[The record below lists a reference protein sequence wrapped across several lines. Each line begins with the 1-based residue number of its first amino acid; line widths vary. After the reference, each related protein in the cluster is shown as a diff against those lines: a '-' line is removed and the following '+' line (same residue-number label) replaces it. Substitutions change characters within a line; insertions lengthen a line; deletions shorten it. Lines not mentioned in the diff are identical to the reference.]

1 MDHFPL
7 FLALKVGFC
16 RQRHLVVPWSGA
28 CLMGHLC
35 SHMGGVQA
43 GPALYLACHVSWE
56 IIFEPSVIP
65 WCIRVRVVVSVWRSS
80 CGAVFS
86 GFFVPFSP
94 PSLGSGPRRLRLCP
108 SVFRGVRAMFRPPGT
123 ACYLSHYLGLSM
135 VCRPWRH
142 PPDVLLRGLWRCA
155 SGLGWVVSMRVC
167 RPVWLAG
174 HAGVGHG
181 WSLGIP

>member
-1 MDHFPL
+1 MPTASFGGPVVGRLPNGPPL
-7 FLALKVGFC
+7 FSYGRGPGWASTLFGLSRFLGEYFWAFRHTLVYQGTRGGFSVAVIL
-16 RQRHLVVPWSGA
+16 RHRFFW
-28 CLMGHLC
+28 
-35 SHMGGVQA
+35 
-43 GPALYLACHVSWE
+43 
-56 IIFEPSVIP
+56 
-65 WCIRVRVVVSVWRSS
+65 
-80 CGAVFS
+80 
-86 GFFVPFSP
+86 FFVPFSP
-94 PSLGSGPRRLRLCP
+94 LNQGSGPRRLRLYP
-108 SVFRGVRAMFRPPGT
+108 SVFRGVRAMFRPPDT

-142 PPDVLLRGLWRCA
+142 PPGILLRGLWRCA